1 VSSRILRA
9 CVVLA
14 AASACAKAP
23 APAAPSPEP
32 GVIVT
37 SQGQTQAP
45 INRNRD
51 VITKEEMQGAS
62 MGSQSVLDVVTALRP
77 NFLTVRGL
85 HTVPVKDANGNQVV
99 DEESGK
105 VHASIDGNRVVALD
119 ELRSIQASTV
129 VEIRFLNPSA
139 AMQKFGGAAREGPV
153 ILVKTM

>member
-1 VSSRILRA
+1 MSSRILRA

-45 INRNRD
+45 AAGRNRD

-62 MGSQSVLDVVTALRP
+62 MGSQSVYDVVTSLRP
-77 NFLTVRGL
+77 SFLTVRGI
-85 HTVPVKDANGNQVV
+85 HAAPTAGV
-99 DEESGK
+99 DGESGK
-105 VHASIDGNRVVALD
+105 VHASIDGNRIVALD
-119 ELRSIQASTV
+119 ELRGIQASTV
-129 VEIRFLNPSA
+129 VEIRFLNPAA